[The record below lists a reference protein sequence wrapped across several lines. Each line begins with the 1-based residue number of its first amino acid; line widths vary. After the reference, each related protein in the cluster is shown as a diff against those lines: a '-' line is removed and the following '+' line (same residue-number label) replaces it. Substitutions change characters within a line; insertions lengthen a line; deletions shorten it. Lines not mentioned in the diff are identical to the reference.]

1 MSVEI
6 TLLISLFSASFA
18 FLSGVVTL
26 HRNARKDH
34 KEDAGQIAMIMEK
47 LANISLGI
55 AELKENL
62 VQLSNEQGDIKVRL
76 AGLEAS
82 VRQAHKRIDEMK
94 KDG

>member
-1 MSVEI
+1 MSVEM
-6 TLLISLFSASFA
+6 TLLISLFSAFFA
-18 FLSGVVTL
+18 FFSGVVTL

-62 VQLSNEQGDIKVRL
+62 VQLNNEQGDIKVRL

-82 VRQAHKRIDEMK
+82 VRQAHKRIDEIK